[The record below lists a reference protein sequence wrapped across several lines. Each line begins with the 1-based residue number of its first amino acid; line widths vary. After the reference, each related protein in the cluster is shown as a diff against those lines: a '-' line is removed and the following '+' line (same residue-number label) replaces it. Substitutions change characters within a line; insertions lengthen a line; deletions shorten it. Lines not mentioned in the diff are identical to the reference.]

1 MRRKFALDLYELMKV
16 DKNIILITADMG
28 FGMLDKIRQDF
39 PDQFYNVGAA
49 EQVMMDMAVG
59 FALSG
64 KIPVTYTI
72 TPFYFRA
79 FETLRTYID
88 HEKIPILMV
97 GSGRDDD
104 YKDAGFSH
112 YAGDDNILDMLKN
125 IVCLHPQ
132 EGDNYD
138 LSAIIYLKRPT
149 YLNLRRN

>member
-39 PDQFYNVGAA
+39 PNQFYNVGAA

-112 YAGDDNILDMLKN
+112 YAGDDNISDMLKN

-132 EGDNYD
+132 EDFD
-138 LSAIIYLKRPT
+138 LKEIIYSGKPT